1 MADAAKSD
9 EIEDVLSSIRR
20 LVSEH
25 QPPQRAEP
33 PRAVIPEPAPVDQ
46 PELASQPEVDEAA
59 ASVEAEAPVTS
70 DTLILTPALRVT
82 DPEDPW
88 VPITPRTEEDQGH
101 GQDAAAPTR
110 ADGEDWARDLWAEE
124 FGEDTAQD
132 EADPQLQADQ
142 WEEAGETEALA
153 TAEAEAEDA
162 ALAAPEPEALD
173 APQDIT
179 EAVLDAQ
186 DEVSEAD
193 DDISPED
200 FQLSFIRS
208 TRSVRDYEPEEGD
221 GSFIDEELPEPT
233 LQLAEARGAHPVS
246 DRTRGAADAPAQV
259 RVEVV
264 KALVESDAESASL
277 EDAAGVAEAQEAAE
291 DEEVGITPEAAEDAP
306 EAVALP
312 EAEPDSDPGPA
323 PEIAPEDP
331 AMIREVVAEEVADF
345 LAQEEDP
352 APVEDLGEGPFTF
365 PDEGEGFVDEEMLRQ
380 IIGEVVREE
389 LQGELGVRITRNV
402 RKLVRRE
409 IRLALTAEEFK
420 ELE

>member
-124 FGEDTAQD
+124 FAEDAAQD

-179 EAVLDAQ
+179 EAVLNAQ
-186 DEVSEAD
+186 AETSEAD

-208 TRSVRDYEPEEGD
+208 T
-221 GSFIDEELPEPT
+221 
-233 LQLAEARGAHPVS
+233 
-246 DRTRGAADAPAQV
+246 
-259 RVEVV
+259 
-264 KALVESDAESASL
+264 
-277 EDAAGVAEAQEAAE
+277 
-291 DEEVGITPEAAEDAP
+291 
-306 EAVALP
+306 
-312 EAEPDSDPGPA
+312 
-323 PEIAPEDP
+323 
-331 AMIREVVAEEVADF
+331 
-345 LAQEEDP
+345 
-352 APVEDLGEGPFTF
+352 
-365 PDEGEGFVDEEMLRQ
+365 
-380 IIGEVVREE
+380 
-389 LQGELGVRITRNV
+389 
-402 RKLVRRE
+402 
-409 IRLALTAEEFK
+409 
-420 ELE
+420 